1 MPDKATEQYNGLKEY
16 VIKMLKGELMF
27 QEFLALKDVN
37 LEVKKGESWG
47 LIGTNG
53 SGKSTLLKLICG
65 ILKPYKG
72 TVEVHGNIAP
82 LIELGAGFDG
92 ELTARENI
100 YLNGALLG
108 HKKAFMEQHFD
119 EIIEFAELQDF
130 VDVPLKNFSSG
141 MAARLGF
148 AVATIVKP
156 EILIVDEVLAVGD
169 VHREPARRQAFQEK
183 CKQRMEKMLAGGT
196 TLLFVSHSIEQVKE
210 LCQNVIW
217 IDKGLVKA
225 SGKATQ
231 IIPLYEH

>member
-1 MPDKATEQYNGLKEY
+1 M
-16 VIKMLKGELMF
+16 
-27 QEFLALKDVN
+27 
-37 LEVKKGESWG
+37 G

-119 EIIEFAELQDF
+119 EIIEFC
-130 VDVPLKNFSSG
+130 G
-141 MAARLGF
+141 TARFCGC
-148 AVATIVKP
+148 AT
-156 EILIVDEVLAVGD
+156 
-169 VHREPARRQAFQEK
+169 
-183 CKQRMEKMLAGGT
+183 
-196 TLLFVSHSIEQVKE
+196 
-210 LCQNVIW
+210 
-217 IDKGLVKA
+217 
-225 SGKATQ
+225 
-231 IIPLYEH
+231 